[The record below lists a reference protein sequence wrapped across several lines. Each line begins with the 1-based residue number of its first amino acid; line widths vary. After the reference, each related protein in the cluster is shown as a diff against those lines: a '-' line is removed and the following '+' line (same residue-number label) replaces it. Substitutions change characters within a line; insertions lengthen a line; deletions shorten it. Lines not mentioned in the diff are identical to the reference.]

1 MGYETEG
8 IYKSLRSTLDELG
21 YHQALSFDSLYLVKA
36 LVGDLIKT
44 TQSLK
49 HYKEL
54 SQKTLE
60 TCSELEVGI
69 EPYKQDNARLIQ
81 ECNHL
86 NKKLIAQKDQHT
98 DVQKDFKL
106 KLRQLE
112 SVKDELEFTN
122 RETSARLADL
132 ERDCLKKNERILEL
146 QNVLLKRHPQRPS
159 VCRSK
164 DRGDS
169 VTFESKLKSSLSLDS
184 TAQLLKEADV
194 KTKALRNEVNDL
206 KRKLDDK
213 GYIIDSLQTKVST
226 RDIEIHRLSSLL
238 EGGRPVGVVIQ
249 DHPIPMSF
257 CTCKKKPDSKVNLEL
272 ERKLK
277 ECLRRQ
283 HDAMLHAL
291 RLSEKNKRLQ
301 SRLETL
307 DDKKNHK
314 GNISELHDKITSL
327 TQLIE
332 TLKKE
337 NQSYV
342 KSVKSKTSMVSQQKE
357 TSQLK
362 EKVEDFKIMEKDL
375 MKEIDRLEKENLLQ
389 KTHIADLESKL
400 LACLTAKEELGRT
413 NKQNDHPSK
422 ASK

>member
-1 MGYETEG
+1 MCH
-8 IYKSLRSTLDELG
+8 ILLLLCKL
-21 YHQALSFDSLYLVKA
+21 
-36 LVGDLIKT
+36 
-44 TQSLK
+44 
-49 HYKEL
+49 
-54 SQKTLE
+54 
-60 TCSELEVGI
+60 CSHR
-69 EPYKQDNARLIQ
+69 NTA
-81 ECNHL
+81 
-86 NKKLIAQKDQHT
+86 HT
-98 DVQKDFKL
+98 
-106 KLRQLE
+106 
-112 SVKDELEFTN
+112 
-122 RETSARLADL
+122 
-132 ERDCLKKNERILEL
+132 
-146 QNVLLKRHPQRPS
+146 
-159 VCRSK
+159 
-164 DRGDS
+164 
-169 VTFESKLKSSLSLDS
+169 
-184 TAQLLKEADV
+184 
-194 KTKALRNEVNDL
+194 
-206 KRKLDDK
+206 
-213 GYIIDSLQTKVST
+213 VST